1 MAINYLTFPST
12 CWSER
17 LDVHSKQWIAS
28 GCESRMPKTDTN
40 ERWVFIL
47 ALKVNPGMIS
57 GAAAPAA
64 CTRLPTFRA
73 RFSSQSR

>member
-1 MAINYLTFPST
+1 VAINYLTFPST

-47 ALKVNPGMIS
+47 ALKVNP
-57 GAAAPAA
+57 
-64 CTRLPTFRA
+64 
-73 RFSSQSR
+73 